1 MPTGTVTLPA
11 VKRPPWLWL
20 KLLALALAL
29 IGLVM
34 LRVPGAVR
42 EYVYVLFR
50 EIVRGQVILS
60 TRNMDTISDQH
71 FLIRYEPSDAAD
83 ARMIL
88 HTADKFY
95 APVTRDFGLRI
106 GQRIPIIVYPTRA
119 SLNASFGW
127 PASESAMGVY
137 WAGVIR
143 VLSPRAWVASDD
155 PGEIKEAFESSG
167 PVAHEMTHLVVDYI
181 TRGNV
186 PRWLTEGL
194 AQAEEKKLTGFRF
207 DSPQGSLAQP
217 LYHLAEM
224 DRGFDQLPNQALA
237 YRESLSA
244 VDYMKKVYG
253 DQAVHNILRVLGTG
267 RDINRAMQSALG
279 VDLKQFEQRWRQSIG
294 H

>member
-1 MPTGTVTLPA
+1 MATGTVILPA
-11 VKRPPWLWL
+11 PKRSPWFWL

-29 IGLVM
+29 VSLVM

-71 FLIRYEPSDAAD
+71 FLIRYDPSDAVD

-88 HTADKFY
+88 QTADKFY
-95 APVTRDFGLRI
+95 TPVTRDFGLQP

-143 VLSPRAWVASDD
+143 VLSPRAWVASED
-155 PGEIKEAFESSG
+155 PREIKETFESSG

-194 AQAEEKKLTGFRF
+194 AQDEEHKLTGFSF
-207 DSPQGSLAQP
+207 DSPQGSLKQVLYP
-217 LYHLAEM
+217 LADM
-224 DRGFDQLPNQALA
+224 DRDFDQLPNQALA

-244 VDYMKKVYG
+244 VEYMKKVYG
-253 DQAVHNILRVLGTG
+253 DQAVHNILRALGEG
-267 RDINRAMQSALG
+267 RDINQAMQSALG
-279 VDLKQFEQRWRQSIG
+279 VNLKQFEQRWHQFIG